1 MPHALAIRGGTAGA
15 DSSGRPQQAG
25 PTPVLPTLWLARI
38 ALTAFRSYARLD
50 QTLDRRP
57 VVLTGANGAGKTNL
71 LEALSLLAPGRG
83 LRRARLGEMARLDA
97 AEPWAVAADLMTPE
111 GLRQVGTGRDPEQ
124 PATATER
131 RVVRLDGRNERSQ
144 ARLAE
149 LLDVVWLTPQMDG
162 LWRDGSSE
170 RRRFLDRLV
179 YGFDP
184 AHAGR
189 VQGYETALRERAR
202 LLTERRGDP
211 AWLAALEGEM
221 AERAVAIAA
230 ARRDLVGRLAAACA
244 TAEGPFPRAGLALM
258 GDAESWLA
266 EGSALEVEDRLKAAW
281 REARGRDAE
290 TGGAA
295 LGPHR
300 SDLRATHLAKAMPA
314 ELCSTGEQKALLVSV
329 VLAHARLVQLARG
342 RSGLLLL
349 DEVAA
354 HLDGERRAALY
365 ESLLALGAQAWL
377 TGTEGELFA
386 ALGSRAQHF
395 LVADGA
401 LRRLGQ

>member
-1 MPHALAIRGGTAGA
+1 MPHALAIRGGTAGVERGA
-15 DSSGRPQQAG
+15 PEAARPN
-25 PTPVLPTLWLARI
+25 LWLSRLT
-38 ALTAFRSYARLD
+38 LTAFRSYAHLEVALD
-50 QTLDRRP
+50 PRP
-57 VVLTGANGAGKTNL
+57 VVLTGVNGAGKTNL

-83 LRRARLGEMARLDA
+83 LRRAKLTELARLNS
-97 AEPWAVAADLMTPE
+97 AEGWAVAADLMTPE
-111 GLRQVGTGRDPEQ
+111 GPRQVGTGRDPEQ
-124 PATATER
+124 PAGAAER
-131 RVVRLDGRNERSQ
+131 RVLRLDGRGERSQ

-162 LWRDGSSE
+162 LWREGSSE

-189 VQGYETALRERAR
+189 VQGFETALRERAR
-202 LLTERRGDP
+202 LLTEGRGDP
-211 AWLAALEGEM
+211 AWVAALEGEM

-230 ARRDLVGRLAAACA
+230 ARRELVARLAAACA
-244 TAEGPFPRAGLALM
+244 TAEGPFPRAGLALS
-258 GDAESWLA
+258 GDAEAWLE
-266 EGSALEVEDRLKAAW
+266 EGSALAVEDRLKEAW
-281 REARGRDAE
+281 RQGRGRDAE

-295 LGPHR
+295 VGPHR

-354 HLDGERRAALY
+354 HLDAGRREALY
-365 ESLLALGAQAWL
+365 ETLLGLGAQAWL
-377 TGTEGELFA
+377 TGTDSELFT
-386 ALGSRAQHF
+386 ALGERAQHF
-395 LVADGA
+395 HVADGA
-401 LRRLGQ
+401 LSRHG

>member
-1 MPHALAIRGGTAGA
+1 MPHAIAIRRGA
-15 DSSGRPQQAG
+15 VEGEDSGAPGQA
-25 PTPVLPTLWLARI
+25 TPNLWLARLT
-38 ALTAFRSYARLD
+38 LTAFRSYAALELPLD
-50 QTLDRRP
+50 ARP

-83 LRRARLGEMARLDA
+83 LRRARLGELARLGS
-97 AEPWAVAADLMTPE
+97 EQGWAVAAEIMTPD
-111 GLRQVGTGRDPEQ
+111 GPRQLGTGRDPEQ
-124 PATATER
+124 APGAAER
-131 RVVRLDGRNERSQ
+131 RVLRLDGRNERSQ
-144 ARLAE
+144 ARLTE

-179 YGFDP
+179 FGFDP

-189 VQGYETALRERAR
+189 VLGYETALRERAR

-211 AWLAALEGEM
+211 AWLTALEAEM

-244 TAEGPFPRAGLALM
+244 AALGPFPRAGLALS
-258 GDAESWLA
+258 GDAESWLESA
-266 EGSALEVEDRLKAAW
+266 SALEVEDRLKEAW
-281 REARGRDAE
+281 HQGRGRDAE
-290 TGGAA
+290 TGGAG

-314 ELCSTGEQKALLVSV
+314 ELCSTGEQKSLLVSV

-354 HLDGERRAALY
+354 HLDAARRDALF
-365 ESLLALGAQAWL
+365 ETLLGLGAQAWL
-377 TGTEGELFA
+377 TGTESELFA
-386 ALGSRAQHF
+386 ELGANAQHF
-395 LVADGA
+395 HVADGQ
-401 LRRLGQ
+401 LTRRG

>member
-1 MPHALAIRGGTAGA
+1 M
-15 DSSGRPQQAG
+15 
-25 PTPVLPTLWLARI
+25 PTLWLARLT
-38 ALTAFRSYARLD
+38 LTAFRSYAGLELA
-50 QTLDRRP
+50 LDRRP

-83 LRRARLGEMARLDA
+83 LRQARLAEFARLGA
-97 AEPWAVAADLMTPE
+97 AEPWAVAAEIETPR
-111 GLRQVGTGRDPEQ
+111 GRRQVGTGRDPEQ
-124 PATATER
+124 AQGAGGGGGGGGGER
-131 RVVRLDGRNERSQ
+131 RVLRLDGRAERSQ
-144 ARLAE
+144 ARLTE

-230 ARRDLVGRLAAACA
+230 ARRDLVARLAAACA
-244 TAEGPFPRAGLALM
+244 AAEGPFPRAGLALM

-266 EGSALEVEDRLKAAW
+266 EGSALEVEDRLKVAW
-281 REARGRDAE
+281 REGRGRDAE

-365 ESLLALGAQAWL
+365 ETLVSLGTQAWL
-377 TGTEGELFA
+377 TGTEGELFT
-386 ALGSRAQHF
+386 ALGDRAQHF

-401 LRRLGQ
+401 LRRLG